1 MDAQG
6 HTASGGS
13 RASPT
18 PSDPYPCLGLPLP
31 QAPLDSCNENH
42 AVSFGCSGQQSS
54 CVQCLT
60 RERPHCPNRGLNVFH
75 LILLPRSSG

>member
-6 HTASGGS
+6 HAARGSS

-18 PSDPYPCLGLPLP
+18 PSDPYPCPGLPLP

-42 AVSFGCSGQQSS
+42 AASFGCSGQQSA

-60 RERPHCPNRGLNVFH
+60 RERPHRAR
-75 LILLPRSSG
+75 IEA